1 MTFTLLKT
9 AASTLAVCAL
19 TACTKGQE
27 QQQQA
32 PLPSPVTA
40 VKLEKKTIEDTSEYL
55 ATLTSR
61 RSLSLY
67 PQISGYVRSINA
79 TPGTSV
85 KAGTLLIQIDAASE
99 QASLQNLEATRESQ
113 RSSVSF
119 AKERLARSKLLRSD
133 GIVSQQDDDQARVQA
148 DQAESGV
155 RATQALI
162 ASQRARLSFF
172 TIVAPINGVVGNVPV
187 KIGDF
192 VTPATL
198 LTSVTQDAGLE
209 AEVAVPVERASS
221 LTAQSAIRLLGG
233 DGKVLAQSAVT
244 FVSPRADPMTQL
256 LLIKGAFD
264 ANPSL
269 RADQIVRGRV
279 VWSSKEGLAI
289 PSVSVVRQAGQAFV
303 YVIAPAD
310 GGGPLTAQRTPIALG
325 ALQGGEY
332 VVAEGLSEGQLVAV
346 SGIQTIEDGS
356 PVKLR
361 ATIQEAK

>member
-1 MTFTLLKT
+1 MNVKIVKT
-9 AASTLAVCAL
+9 AALTLTLVAL
-19 TACTKGQE
+19 PMCSKAPE
-27 QQQQA
+27 PQQQSQS
-32 PLPSPVTA
+32 PSPVTV

-67 PQISGYVRSINA
+67 PQVSGYVRSIGA
-79 TPGTSV
+79 KPGTAV
-85 KAGTLLIQIDAASE
+85 KAGTLLIQIDAAAE

-113 RSSVSF
+113 LASASF
-119 AKERLARSKLLRSD
+119 AKERLTRSKLLRSD

-148 DQAESGV
+148 DQAESSV
-155 RATQALI
+155 RATAALI

-172 TIVAPINGVVGNVPV
+172 SIVAPIEGVVGNVPV

-209 AEVAVPVERASS
+209 AEVAVPIERAAA
-221 LTAQSAIRLLGG
+221 LTEQSAIRLLGG
-233 DGKVLAQSAVT
+233 DGAVLAQSAVT

-256 LLIKGAFD
+256 LLIKGAFE

-269 RADQIVRGRV
+269 RADQIVRSRV
-279 VWSSKEGLAI
+279 VWSSREGLAI

-310 GGGPLTAQRTPIALG
+310 GGAQLMAHRTPVVLG

-332 VVAEGLSEGQLVAV
+332 VVADGLSEGQQVAV
-346 SGIQTIEDGS
+346 SGIQTIGDGS
-356 PVKLR
+356 PVELQ
-361 ATIQEAK
+361 ATPQEAK